1 MLRMLCCEIRQKG
14 LFCHCETR
22 ARPCMCLFR
31 MLDAGDET
39 LAEMRPA
46 LDAKEAYP
54 NE

>member
-1 MLRMLCCEIRQKG
+1 
-14 LFCHCETR
+14 
-22 ARPCMCLFR
+22 MCLFR

-39 LAEMRPA
+39 LAGMGTA